1 MTPSI
6 YGHVISGLL
15 IFIICI
21 NIFLNFT
28 LLRNIDIYKR
38 MTILLLLS
46 ISLGIH
52 GISHL
57 GLEIV
62 YNYNPLREIYGYGGA

>member
-6 YGHVISGLL
+6 YAHSISGIL
-15 IFIICI
+15 IFIVFI
-21 NIFLNFT
+21 NIILNFT
-28 LLRNIDIYKR
+28 LLRNMDIYKR
-38 MTILLLLS
+38 MSILLLLS

-57 GLEIV
+57 ELEQV
-62 YNYNPLREIYGYGGA
+62 YNYNPLREIYRYGSA

>member
-6 YGHVISGLL
+6 YSHAVSGVL
-15 IFIICI
+15 IFIIFI
-21 NIFLNFT
+21 NIILNFI
-28 LLRNIDIYKR
+28 LLRNMDIYKR

-52 GISHL
+52 GLSHL
-57 GLEIV
+57 GLEQV
-62 YNYNPLREIYGYGGA
+62 YNYNPLREIYGHRGA

>member
-6 YGHVISGLL
+6 YAHATSGLI
-15 IFIICI
+15 IFIVFI
-21 NIFLNFT
+21 NIILNFT
-28 LLRNIDIYKR
+28 LLRNMDIYKR

-52 GISHL
+52 GLSHL
-57 GLEIV
+57 GLESI
-62 YNYNPLREIYGYGGA
+62 YNYDPLREIYRYSRA

>member
-6 YGHVISGLL
+6 YSHAVSGIL
-15 IFIICI
+15 IFIVFI
-21 NIFLNFT
+21 NIILNFT
-28 LLRNIDIYKR
+28 LLRNMDIYKR

-52 GISHL
+52 GLSHL
-57 GLEIV
+57 GLEQV
-62 YNYNPLREIYGYGGA
+62 YNYNPLREIYGHSSA